1 MLVSKI
7 YKCDFGNIFW
17 RNYYR
22 FKIYFCS
29 EGRYFII
36 DSDLQLLDK
45 SLILET
51 TTVTFDWGKKLIVSK
66 DISMADDSFYFRC
79 ERRMV
84 SIVHR
89 WENCLH
95 NFPEFFGIMVET

>member
-1 MLVSKI
+1 MIIIRVSSQTNSCWCQKSTSVI
-7 YKCDFGNIFW
+7 LEIFFEK
-17 RNYYR
+17 NYYR

-51 TTVTFDWGKKLIVSK
+51 TTVTFDWGK
-66 DISMADDSFYFRC
+66 
-79 ERRMV
+79 
-84 SIVHR
+84 
-89 WENCLH
+89 N
-95 NFPEFFGIMVET
+95 